1 MALPEIPA
9 EAVSSLSDERFAHE
23 SISSETVWQGRI
35 ISVIEEDV
43 DLGQGSEPV
52 LRQWVKHPGA
62 VAVVALR
69 GEAGG
74 EEILLERQYR
84 HPVRAHLWEIPAGLL
99 DIEGEDYLSAAQREL
114 AEETDL
120 RAKDWAVLVDYFN
133 SPGGY
138 NESLRVF
145 LARDLEETGDVFER
159 SDEEVDMV
167 AAWVPLDEAVAGVL
181 AGRLHNPST
190 VSGVLAAWASRARG
204 WEDLRPAD
212 ASWFR

>member
-69 GEAGG
+69 GEAGC

-181 AGRLHNPST
+181 AGRFHNPST